1 MTNSNMENS
10 FLTSK
15 LHFDTSLTF
24 KSKMA
29 SKLNENM
36 ASVSGA
42 FTGLRILFTFGQH
55 GLSLWILYLGTLDNI
70 FLRVDILN
78 QGHRQDMTIL
88 KSRSSDDRPSLR
100 LGTKY
105 YYLRTNTHRIMCQCV
120 CFEKGNMILWSDL
133 HV

>member
-36 ASVSGA
+36 ASVSSA
-42 FTGLRILFTFGQH
+42 FTELRILFTFG
-55 GLSLWILYLGTLDNI
+55 
-70 FLRVDILN
+70 
-78 QGHRQDMTIL
+78 
-88 KSRSSDDRPSLR
+88 
-100 LGTKY
+100 
-105 YYLRTNTHRIMCQCV
+105 
-120 CFEKGNMILWSDL
+120 
-133 HV
+133 